1 MLQAIKRKAAVVAVI
16 SAGAVTN
23 VYAEVPAA
31 VSTAINGAGADAAV
45 VGSLV
50 LVVLVGIMA
59 FKWIRK
65 AM

>member
-1 MLQAIKRKAAVVAVI
+1 MFQAIKRTTAAVAVI
-16 SAGAVTN
+16 SVGAVTN
-23 VYAEVPAA
+23 VYAALPVGVE
-31 VSTAINGAGADAAV
+31 TAIEAAGTDAAL
-45 VGSLV
+45 VGGLV

>member
-1 MLQAIKRKAAVVAVI
+1 MLQGFKRSTTVVAVI
-16 SAGAVTN
+16 SIGAATN
-23 VYAEVPAA
+23 VYAALPTGVE
-31 VSTAINGAGADAAV
+31 TAIEAAGTDAAL
-45 VGSLV
+45 VGGLV

>member
-1 MLQAIKRKAAVVAVI
+1 MFKTLSRSIGASAAIGVLSVQQAQAALP
-16 SAGAVTN
+16 AGV
-23 VYAEVPAA
+23 E
-31 VSTAINGAGADAAV
+31 TAIEAAGTDAAL
-45 VGSLV
+45 VGGLV

>member
-1 MLQAIKRKAAVVAVI
+1 MFKTFSRSIGASAAIGLLSVQQVQAALPAGVETAI
-16 SAGAVTN
+16 SA
-23 VYAEVPAA
+23 
-31 VSTAINGAGADAAV
+31 AGTDAAL
-45 VGSLV
+45 VGGLV

>member
-1 MLQAIKRKAAVVAVI
+1 MKLFKRSAAVVGSAAAVVGGQ
-16 SAGAVTN
+16 AFAALPVGVTDAVT
-23 VYAEVPAA
+23 
-31 VSTAINGAGADAAV
+31 TAGTDAAV
-45 VGSLV
+45 VGGAV

>member
-1 MLQAIKRKAAVVAVI
+1 MLQAFKRSTAAVAVI
-16 SAGAVTN
+16 SVGAVTN
-23 VYAEVPAA
+23 VYAALPAG
-31 VSTAINGAGADAAV
+31 VETAIEAAGTDAAL
-45 VGSLV
+45 VGGLV

>member
-1 MLQAIKRKAAVVAVI
+1 MLQAIKRSTAAVAII
-16 SAGAVTN
+16 SIGAVTN
-23 VYAEVPAA
+23 VYAALPAG
-31 VSTAINGAGADAAV
+31 VETAISAAGTDAAL
-45 VGSLV
+45 VGGLV